1 MGKIGYRFSNHDI
14 KSSFNR
20 EIVYVTNLL
29 GKEVAGNVG
38 RHPLFFK
45 HFLNN
50 PPEGYIYKI
59 AKHQTKLS
67 INKIYLSF
75 NRFIFGNYAESD
87 VFSPALYKSIFKLFN
102 YARKNTV
109 DFEILGKFIRSRN
122 YGDSLFYIADS
133 EGLLL
138 FSTYALTLPDLN
150 RPWII
155 EIEDVITL
163 FDPFLKNG
171 DTKDIDIR
179 RTDFFKL
186 FKRLYESPH
195 CKRIITHMKSTADSI
210 PALFGSESI
219 TNKVSY
225 IPPAVDVPVNIK
237 IDYPENEINIL
248 FSNSWNQQKEGF
260 YLRGGI
266 DVIRAFIFIAKK
278 YPNVSLIIR
287 STIPDNIKELLKD
300 LILEK
305 RIQIFEDKLDSKKW
319 EEIKSKCHIYL
330 LPAARIHVAS
340 LLEAMSCGMAVI
352 CSDGWGFEE
361 YIEDGVNGLIV
372 SGRYG
377 NVSWI
382 DSENGLLREYY
393 SPMFAENESVII
405 QIMAKIE
412 YLMENPERFLEIRKR
427 ARQTVEDKYSAAKYD
442 KSFKRVLDDIYSEG
456 NIGNASLEN
465 KAEKKPEYDSKLPLF
480 FNEFVL
486 TKDETGRYI
495 VKTSED
501 YHLDNENI
509 LFYSYAYLECLD
521 YISSGF
527 KYNRNSIKFN
537 KPMISI
543 IKKIYRYMSVIKS
556 NNNNLQNKD
565 RKLII
570 YAGKV
575 KPFVDTKVGS
585 HPVFNFI
592 NYPPEGYSFRYHDE
606 FDNSFFIRLYRL
618 IFIYIQI
625 ILLSFKALVKGIPIR
640 FVINFFKTRGGT
652 RYQVE
657 MPVGSKITV
666 LYPTYPF
673 TYGQHS
679 WYIEIED
686 MLTLMV
692 PFYYNGN
699 PNIELNKKSSIIKML
714 EIMFESS
721 RFKGVI
727 CHLKS
732 TAEGLREIFSRN
744 NKVKQ
749 KIFHIPLGMPLDSQA
764 YFKKKSTA
772 DNKKIKILFMN
783 GWAQDPRASFRRG
796 LLNALE
802 SFDRL
807 CKINDDAV
815 LILRTKLPSLRK
827 KYVDLV
833 ENGVKSRR
841 IVLIE
846 NKLSKSDIE
855 NIYHD
860 SDILLFPAYR
870 IAVTTLLQAMA
881 HSLAIVAS
889 DGFGIEEYIKDGVN
903 GLIARG
909 IYGESGYIDKQG
921 IFREDY
927 ACSLNIN
934 EEVVNNSVRLMKL
947 LIEDKKLMSSIQ
959 FNARKAVE
967 DEFSME
973 MWNKRFADVLA
984 YNGKLKI
991 K

>member
-1 MGKIGYRFSNHDI
+1 MEKIRYRPSNHDM
-14 KSSFNR
+14 KSSFNK

-29 GKEVAGNVG
+29 GKEIAGNVG

-45 HFLNN
+45 HFLSN

-67 INKIYLSF
+67 INKIYLKF
-75 NRFIFGNYAESD
+75 NRFVLGNYVKSD
-87 VFSPALYKSIFKLFN
+87 VFSPVLYKSIFKLFN
-102 YARKNTV
+102 YARKNAV
-109 DFEILGKFIRSRN
+109 DFEIIDKFIRSRN
-122 YGDSLFYIADS
+122 YGDTLFYTANS

-171 DTKDIDIR
+171 DTKDIDIHGAG
-179 RTDFFKL
+179 FFKL

-210 PALFGSESI
+210 PSLFGSESI
-219 TNKVSY
+219 TNKISY

-237 IDYPENEINIL
+237 IDYPKNEINIL
-248 FSNSWNQQKEGF
+248 FSNSWHQQEGGF
-260 YLRGGI
+260 FFRGGI
-266 DVIRAFIFIAKK
+266 DAIIAFIFIAKQ
-278 YPNVSLIIR
+278 YPDVSLIIR
-287 STIPDNIKELLKD
+287 STIPDNVKMLLKD

-319 EEIKSKCHIYL
+319 DEIKSKCHIYL

-412 YLMENPERFLEIRKR
+412 YLMENPERFLEIRKT
-427 ARQTVEDKYSAAKYD
+427 ARQTVEDKYSTAKYD

-456 NIGNASLEN
+456 NIGHASLKN
-465 KAEKKPEYDSKLPLF
+465 KAEKKHIDDSILPLF
-480 FNEFVL
+480 FDELVL

-509 LFYSYAYLECLD
+509 LFSSFAYLECLD
-521 YISSGF
+521 YINRSF
-527 KYNRNSIKFN
+527 KDNGNNIKSN
-537 KPMISI
+537 KEI
-543 IKKIYRYMSVIKS
+543 IIMKKIYRYTSVIKS
-556 NNNNLQNKD
+556 NNNSGDKG

-585 HPVFNFI
+585 HPVFNFV

-606 FDNSFFIRLYRL
+606 FDNYFFIRLYRL
-618 IFIYIQI
+618 IFIYVQI
-625 ILLSFKALVKGIPIR
+625 IFLASKAIVKGIPLS
-640 FVINFFKTRGGT
+640 FVKHFFKTRGGT
-652 RYQVE
+652 QYQVE
-657 MPVGSKITV
+657 MPVGSKTTV

-679 WYIEIED
+679 WFIEIED

-692 PFYYNGN
+692 PFCYNGN
-699 PNIELNKKSSIIKML
+699 PNIELNKESSIIRML

-732 TAEGLREIFSRN
+732 TADGLREIYSGNR
-744 NKVKQ
+744 KVKE
-749 KIFHIPLGMPLDSQA
+749 KIFHIPLGMSLDSPV
-764 YFKKKSTA
+764 YFQKKNIT
-772 DNKKIKILFMN
+772 DNKKIKILFMS

-827 KYVDLV
+827 KYMDLV
-833 ENGVKSRR
+833 EDGVKSRR

-855 NIYHD
+855 KIYHD

-870 IAVTTLLQAMA
+870 MAVTTLLQAMA

-889 DGFGIEEYIKDGVN
+889 DGYGIEEYIKDGVN

-909 IYGESGYIDKQG
+909 IYGKSGYIDKQG

-927 ACSLNIN
+927 VCSLDIN

-947 LIEDKKLMSSIQ
+947 LIEDKKLMNSIQ
-959 FNARKAVE
+959 FNARKAVD

-984 YNGKLKI
+984 YSSKLKG
-991 K
+991 